1 MKTTQRII
9 MVGALMLAL
18 TTNLFAQIDT
28 NLQFTGINATVEG
41 AIQPHWAS
49 QPNHIYQIQYDNA
62 LATNDDGSTAWQT
75 LYDNYP
81 SHGTNTF
88 ILDTGD
94 YFQTPPIV
102 HPKYSPMRF
111 YRVVDEG
118 TNSGE
123 SPTITITSPTN
134 GYVLSDEVT
143 VSVTAS
149 SSYPIVNTKLYVDG
163 QEMNP
168 GDDGNYIINTCE
180 WPNGPHTLFATATA
194 FSTYPGPRNNSP
206 LIGRAVSSYVP
217 VTFSNLISRIAFSQ
231 QFFQPSLGQTQ
242 EVTATFAANS
252 DWTLQIIDES
262 SNVVRTATGSGNWM
276 TFDWDGTGDGET
288 NIPDGVYHYVIS
300 AETNGE
306 ADEIVTNGSGG
317 GGGSPP
323 SPDLARSLSF
333 GSDSS
338 ELWAVAPDSENVVPF
353 AIYPP
358 GFDTNSLT
366 IFKATPSEAEALI
379 ASASSESTVAVDGG
393 GGVFADDASPAYS
406 GPSSQSSVAPSRP
419 QTAPVKNQVDSFSI
433 GYFNFPNGRTLNVP
447 YNGQPPLV
455 QQQIHLDGDTSD
467 TTATYPP
474 VPSDDEARN
483 FVSYM
488 NSKGWICY
496 YNRHD
501 DKLRVQDI
509 RRNDQGYGGSQI
521 FTQATIGVYMGHG
534 SYGINL
540 DYSPGG
546 IGSYQTYMPSGNSS
560 ESGDNAWLRMCQFG
574 FGGSLKWMVLD
585 ACFTLTDN
593 DGNFNSMKNHGGI
606 PLNTTHL
613 ICSATT
619 TIDMDNTIEQR
630 WATHILKDN
639 QTIANAWFNAGYEAY
654 HAPQGTNTDTVVF
667 RVAGYPECLSD
678 QVTNNVA
685 PSSPSSSPGN
695 LSKTD
700 FQVSP

>member
-1 MKTTQRII
+1 MKARQGKI
-9 MVGALMLAL
+9 MVSALVLAL
-18 TTNLFAQIDT
+18 ATNAFAQT
-28 NLQFTGINATVEG
+28 NLQFTGINATVEN
-41 AIQPHWAS
+41 AIQMYWAS
-49 QPNHIYQIQYDNA
+49 QSNHIYQVQYANA
-62 LATNDDGSTAWQT
+62 LATNSDGSTAWQT

-94 YFQTPPIV
+94 YFQTPPIP

-111 YRVVDEG
+111 YRLLDEG
-118 TNSGE
+118 TNSGL
-123 SPTITITSPTN
+123 SPTVTITSPTN
-134 GYVLSDEVT
+134 GNVLSDVVT
-143 VSVTAS
+143 VSVAAS
-149 SSYPIVNTKLYVDG
+149 STYPIVNTKLYVDG

-168 GDDGNYIINTCE
+168 GDDGNYTINTCE
-180 WPNGPHTLFATATA
+180 WPNGPHTFFATATA
-194 FSTYPGPRNNSP
+194 FSAYPGPRNNSP

-252 DWTLQIIDES
+252 DWTLQVIDES
-262 SNVVRTATGSGNWM
+262 SNAVRIVTGSGNSL

-306 ADEIVTNGSGG
+306 SSDSMLSGG
-317 GGGSPP
+317 S
-323 SPDLARSLSF
+323 SSFARSSAVR
-333 GSDSS
+333 SESP

-358 GFDTNSLT
+358 GFDTNGFT
-366 IFKATPSEAEALI
+366 IFRATPSEVESLTV
-379 ASASSESTVAVDGG
+379 SVRSESSVAMDSGG
-393 GGVFADDASPAYS
+393 SSFEANNTSPAYS
-406 GPSSQSSVAPSRP
+406 GPSGQSSVAPSRP
-419 QTAPVKNQVDSFSI
+419 QTAPVKNQVNSFSI
-433 GYFNFPNGRTLNVP
+433 GYFNFPNGRSLNVP

-455 QQQIHLDGDTSD
+455 QQRIHLDGDMTS
-467 TTATYPP
+467 TSWNFPP

-509 RRNDQGYGGSQI
+509 RRPDQGYGGSQI
-521 FTQATIGVYMGHG
+521 FSEATIGVYMG
-534 SYGINL
+534 YGDYGMDL

-560 ESGDNAWLRMCQFG
+560 ETGDNAWLRMCQFG
-574 FGGSLKWMVLD
+574 FGSNLKWMVLD
-585 ACFTLTDN
+585 TCFTLTDN
-593 DGNFNSMKNHGGI
+593 NGNFNSMKNHGGI
-606 PLNTTHL
+606 PLKETHL
-613 ICSATT
+613 ICSANT
-619 TIDMDNTIEQR
+619 TIDMDATIEQR
-630 WATHILKDN
+630 WAQNIMPTN
-639 QTIANAWFNAGYEAY
+639 NEPIADAWFNAGYQAY
-654 HAPQGTNTDTVVF
+654 HTPAYTNTDTIIF
-667 RVAGYPECLSD
+667 RVAGYPECMSD

-685 PSSPSSSPGN
+685 PSSPSSAPGN
-695 LSKTD
+695 LTKRD